1 LKICYFVAVGC
12 FSGCLCR
19 LGFGF
24 VTQGAGNL
32 AIAETLNKEA
42 STKVAK
48 LINDFFMI

>member
-1 LKICYFVAVGC
+1 
-12 FSGCLCR
+12 
-19 LGFGF
+19 
-24 VTQGAGNL
+24 L